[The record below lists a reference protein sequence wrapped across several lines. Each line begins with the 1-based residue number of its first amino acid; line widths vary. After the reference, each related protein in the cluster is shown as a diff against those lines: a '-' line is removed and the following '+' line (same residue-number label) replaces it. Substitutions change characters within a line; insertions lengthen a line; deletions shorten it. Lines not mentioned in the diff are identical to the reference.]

1 MGRPVLIFLCMKWQK
16 KREDWKKALAYREK
30 YDLYADSIHEH
41 TQTVKLEEIQVK
53 IQQSRTCPRKGTAC
67 HKQAAQ

>member
-53 IQQSRTCPRKGTAC
+53 YNNQELAHERNCLP
-67 HKQAAQ
+67 

>member
-41 TQTVKLEEIQVK
+41 TQTVKLEEI
-53 IQQSRTCPRKGTAC
+53 
-67 HKQAAQ
+67 